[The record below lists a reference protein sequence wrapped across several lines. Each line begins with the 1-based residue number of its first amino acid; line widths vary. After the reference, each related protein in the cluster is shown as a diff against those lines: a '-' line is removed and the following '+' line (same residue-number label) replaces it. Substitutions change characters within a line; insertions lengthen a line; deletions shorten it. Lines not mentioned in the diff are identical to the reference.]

1 MSAFEPELFSE
12 KSRTALDN
20 AALKASLHAF
30 GERTRAV
37 RAKAIDGFDE
47 FEALRDLGRD
57 IKDDA
62 LSRLDELLVQ
72 FESAVKARGG
82 KVHWARTAD
91 EARAIILKL
100 ANDAGAKT
108 VIKSKSMV
116 SEEIDLLPA
125 LESAGIRTV
134 ETDLGE
140 YIIQLRHERPSH
152 LIGPAFHL
160 SKGQV
165 GDTFRGHHLALDA
178 ARELETPASL
188 VKEARAILREDF
200 AKAEIGITGA
210 NFLIADTGSALLV
223 TNEGNADLS
232 AGLPKMHIVLTGIE
246 KVVPTFEDAAVF
258 LRLLARSAVGQEI
271 TSYTSVFSGPR
282 QPGES
287 EGPTTFHVVLLDN
300 GRSAL
305 LGTEFQEVLRCI
317 RCGACLN
324 HCPVFGAI
332 SGHGYGSIYPGPI
345 GAVLTP
351 GLVGIKEA
359 HHLPNASTLCGRCE
373 EVCPVRI
380 PLPKMLRHWRE
391 REFNQ
396 QQGAPTGRVELA
408 LWSFFASSP
417 ARYRFASA
425 IGRALLVA
433 LARLQDGA
441 WIKRLPALAG
451 GWTKRRDMRIGS
463 GKTFQAQ
470 WRRQNRQ

>member
-1 MSAFEPELFSE
+1 MSAFEPERFTE
-12 KSRTALDN
+12 KSRSALRN
-20 AALKASLHAF
+20 TTLKASLHAF

-37 RAKAIDGFDE
+37 RSQVLAGFDE

-72 FESAVKARGG
+72 FESAVQARGG
-82 KVHWARTAD
+82 KVHWARNAE
-91 EARAIILKL
+91 EARSVILAIAK
-100 ANDAGAKT
+100 DAGAKT
-108 VIKSKSMV
+108 IVKSKSMV

-125 LESAGIRTV
+125 LEGAGIKAV

-140 YIIQLRHERPSH
+140 YIVQLRHERPSH

-160 SKGQV
+160 SRRQV
-165 GDTFRGHHLALDA
+165 ADTFRDSHSSLDA
-178 ARELETPASL
+178 ARSLKTPASI
-188 VKEARAILREDF
+188 VKEARAILRADF
-200 AKAEIGITGA
+200 AGAELGITGA
-210 NFLIADTGSALLV
+210 NFLIAETGSAVLV

-232 AGLPKMHIVLTGIE
+232 AGLPKTHIVLTGVE

-282 QPGES
+282 QPGET
-287 EGPTTFHVVLLDN
+287 EGPTAFHVVLLDN

-332 SGHGYGSIYPGPI
+332 GGHGYGSIYPGPI

-351 GLVGIKEA
+351 GLVGIEQA

-380 PLPKMLRHWRE
+380 PLPRMLRAWRE
-391 REFNQ
+391 REFAQTPN
-396 QQGAPTGRVELA
+396 AVPGRRALA
-408 LWSFFASSP
+408 LWSYLCASP
-417 ARYRFASA
+417 RRYRHASA
-425 IGRALLVA
+425 IGRAGLRLLA
-433 LARLQDGA
+433 KLQGRG
-441 WIKRLPALAG
+441 WIKWLPALAG
-451 GWTKRRDMRIGS
+451 GWTKERDMRIPS
-463 GKTFQAQ
+463 GASFQAQ
-470 WRRQNRQ
+470 WQKRSAK